1 MKDKPMENEVDVDV
15 DAVLALAALIRK
27 VDGKHSLG
35 AAALAEALLGHPDFL
50 KVVAPLL
57 LSERIEPLNPFY
69 RQSRALQEA
78 FYVLS
83 DISDGEH
90 ETTDAATN
98 LKWAEDRASEVLG
111 LIISLT
117 KHH

>member
-1 MKDKPMENEVDVDV
+1 MLSGSVLSLVPAMQKRYDWPMKDKPMENDVNVDV

-57 LSERIEPLNPFY
+57 LSERIDSGSPHK
-69 RQSRALQEA
+69 
-78 FYVLS
+78 
-83 DISDGEH
+83 I
-90 ETTDAATN
+90 
-98 LKWAEDRASEVLG
+98 
-111 LIISLT
+111 
-117 KHH
+117 